1 MTTLLITKP
10 CPYCERIQKVAVPE
24 SGFKAWKSGT
34 RIQDALPG
42 LTADDREILLSGIC
56 PECWDANF
64 SEEVDL

>member
-10 CPYCERIQKVAVPE
+10 CSYCERIQKVAVPE

-42 LTADDREILLSGIC
+42 LTVDEREILLSGIC
-56 PECWDANF
+56 PESWDANF

>member
-42 LTADDREILLSGIC
+42 LTADEREILLSGIC

-64 SEEVDL
+64 SEEVGL

>member
-42 LTADDREILLSGIC
+42 LTADEREILLSGVC
-56 PECWDANF
+56 PKCWDEVF
-64 SEEVDL
+64 GEVDA

>member
-1 MTTLLITKP
+1 MTNLLITKP

-42 LTADDREILLSGIC
+42 LTADEREILLSGIC

-64 SEEVDL
+64 GEEVDL